1 VHAIGARKCA
11 VNNYIEYQ
19 KTQWLNVDISYKCI
33 LGCSACMRNI
43 LEDPAKKESDSLR
56 YFKTKLNQ
64 SDDISVLDLHKLAD
78 FFPKISFCG
87 GLSDPVYHS
96 QFIDLLKI
104 TNDLPNK
111 FRVHTAAHQKNLEWY
126 ESAFQANKKV
136 EWIFGIDGLED
147 TSPMYRKRQ
156 DTGLMLQAMKLCSA
170 IGLKTEWQFIVF
182 DHNNHQINKAK
193 EICKENYINLR
204 LHYSRRNLSGK
215 FVLPRSVNER
225 YKFWVP
231 LEQRSSLVSV

>member
-1 VHAIGARKCA
+1 MIGARKCA
-11 VNNYIEYQ
+11 VNEYIEYQ
-19 KTQWLNVDISYKCI
+19 KTQWLNVDISYRCI

-43 LEDPAKKESDSLR
+43 LEDPKKKNSDSLQ
-56 YFKTKLNQ
+56 YFKNKLNQ
-64 SDDISVLDLHKLAD
+64 SDDISVLDLQKLAD

-87 GLSDPVYHS
+87 GLSDPVFHS
-96 QFIDLLKI
+96 QFIDLLKT
-104 TNDLPNK
+104 TNDLPNQ
-111 FRVHTAAHQKNLEWY
+111 FRVHTAAQQKNLDWY
-126 ESAFQANKKV
+126 KSAFLANKKV

-156 DTGLMLQAMKLCSA
+156 DTGLMLQAMKLCSSM
-170 IGLKTEWQFIVF
+170 GLKTEWQFIVF
-182 DHNNHQINKAK
+182 DHNSHQINKAK
-193 EICKENYINLR
+193 EICEENYINLR

-215 FVLPRSVNER
+215 FVLPRNVNER

>member
-1 VHAIGARKCA
+1 MIGVRKCA
-11 VNNYIEYQ
+11 VNEYIQYQ
-19 KTQWLNVDISYKCI
+19 KTQWLNVDISYRCI

-43 LEDPAKKESDSLR
+43 LEDPKKKNSDSLQ
-56 YFKTKLNQ
+56 YFKNKLNQ
-64 SDDISVLDLHKLAD
+64 SDDISVLDLQKLAD

-87 GLSDPVYHS
+87 GLSDPVFHS
-96 QFIDLLKI
+96 QFIDLLKT
-104 TNDLPNK
+104 TNDLPNQ

-126 ESAFQANKKV
+126 KDAFSANKKV

-156 DTGLMLQAMKLCSA
+156 NTKLMLQAMKLCSSM
-170 IGLKTEWQFIVF
+170 GLKTEWQFIVF

-193 EICKENYINLR
+193 EICKENFINLR

-225 YKFWVP
+225 YKFWIP
-231 LEQRSSLVSV
+231 IEQRSSLVSV